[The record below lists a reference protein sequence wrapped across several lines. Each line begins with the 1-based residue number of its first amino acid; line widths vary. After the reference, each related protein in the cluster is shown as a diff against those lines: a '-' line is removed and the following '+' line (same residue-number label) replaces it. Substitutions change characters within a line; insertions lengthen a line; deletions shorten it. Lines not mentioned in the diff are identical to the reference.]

1 MDEAT
6 LTAALRDFVERIAVL
21 DPGGHTSHSGPH
33 RAQRASG
40 EGDPARPPTAIEVR
54 IGAADP
60 VRLTGSVAEA
70 FGAALRSY
78 HDPRDRGRCDQC
90 GGRRL
95 DEALQCLDCGQPGGL
110 FGQLVRERMSRHQ
123 P

>member
-1 MDEAT
+1 MDEVT
-6 LTAALRDFVERIAVL
+6 LTAALRDFVERIAVF
-21 DPGGHTSHSGPH
+21 DPGGPASHSAEQAAGAWISTHP
-33 RAQRASG
+33 
-40 EGDPARPPTAIEVR
+40 PAAIEVR
-54 IGAADP
+54 IGAAEP
-60 VRLTGSVAEA
+60 VRLTGSAAEA
-70 FGAALRSY
+70 LGAALRSY